1 MKRIVSMLV
10 CCFVFAGVQAQKIT
24 HEYNNVSLSEALRQL
39 NEQTEEYTIS
49 FLYNELE
56 DFRITTSVHRKTIPD
71 AIRQMIGFY
80 PIRMTV
86 DDKEIIV
93 ECPQKT
99 VLRYKGTIIDTDG
112 QPVAYA
118 NIALLSP
125 QDSTLITGGVSNES
139 GFFVIPCEQ
148 QPVLA
153 RVSYVG
159 YKTIYRQCDTKELGT
174 IRMQPETMTLK
185 GVVVRGEIPQ
195 YKMTTGGMTVD
206 IQNSLLKDVGTA
218 DDVLSM
224 LPQVQ
229 GSDGNFTVF
238 AKGTPEIY
246 INNKKVQNAREL
258 KQLKST
264 DIKSV
269 DVITSP
275 GAKYNAEVGA
285 VIRIKTKK
293 HQGDGISMEAYSQ
306 VKYNEKWTTYD
317 DATVKYRTGGLEV
330 FGNMMINNGNH
341 SEDNTL
347 TTDTHANGNLIHI
360 SQYAPNSFWYT
371 NLSGKVGGNY
381 DLNDSTSLGMIYE
394 LSGSPYAS
402 GDAHTT
408 QTISRNGKQEGTI
421 NQYMS
426 SKDKDGP
433 SHEANVYFV
442 GKLGRLGIDFNGS
455 YLWNKSSIDMLSQE
469 RSDDL
474 PDRDVTTHSERRS
487 HMLAGK
493 LVLTYPVW
501 RGELSAGTEMT
512 HSNSHGIYNNVE
524 QIVRSSDDEIKES
537 NMAGFAEYHLRLDNW
552 SIGAG
557 LRYEAVTSDYYSF
570 GQYQTEPSS
579 KYHDLFPNLS
589 VGWQKNKW
597 GIQLGYNKRISR
609 PGYYQ
614 LNSNIQ
620 YDNRYQYEGGN
631 PLLRPTIKQNLDL
644 NVTYSWLNFT
654 AGYSHNKDVRL
665 SFGSLYQEGTEI
677 TIWTNRNFDKFESYN
692 ASLTAS
698 PKFGFY
704 SPTLTL
710 SYWQQNF
717 DTQTYGLATKRN
729 EPEWQINFRNWFTID
744 KTTKAMLY
752 LHYSTSHDYGFN
764 HYAHEFN
771 INARVQ
777 KTFLDGNLT
786 AALFAND
793 IFRNLRERWTGYYPV
808 TTMGKDAYVYTQ
820 YIGASLTYNFNATR
834 SKYKG
839 TGAGNDEKNRL

>member
-1 MKRIVSMLV
+1 
-10 CCFVFAGVQAQKIT
+10 
-24 HEYNNVSLSEALRQL
+24 
-39 NEQTEEYTIS
+39 
-49 FLYNELE
+49 
-56 DFRITTSVHRKTIPD
+56 
-71 AIRQMIGFY
+71 
-80 PIRMTV
+80 
-86 DDKEIIV
+86 
-93 ECPQKT
+93 
-99 VLRYKGTIIDTDG
+99 
-112 QPVAYA
+112 
-118 NIALLSP
+118 
-125 QDSTLITGGVSNES
+125 
-139 GFFVIPCEQ
+139 
-148 QPVLA
+148 
-153 RVSYVG
+153 
-159 YKTIYRQCDTKELGT
+159 
-174 IRMQPETMTLK
+174 
-185 GVVVRGEIPQ
+185 
-195 YKMTTGGMTVD
+195 
-206 IQNSLLKDVGTA
+206 
-218 DDVLSM
+218 M

-238 AKGTPEIY
+238 AKGKPEIY

-275 GAKYNAEVGA
+275 GARYNAEVGA

-293 HQGDGISMEAYSQ
+293 HQGDGISVEAYSQ
-306 VKYNEKWTTYD
+306 VVYNEKWTTYD

-330 FGNMMINNGNH
+330 FGVGVFQNGNH

-394 LSGSPYAS
+394 LSGSPYES

-426 SKDKDGP
+426 GKDKDGP

-474 PDRDVTTHSERRS
+474 PDRDVTTHSERQS

-570 GQYQTEPSS
+570 GQYQTEPSR
-579 KYHDLFPNLS
+579 KYHDLFPNFS

-597 GIQLGYNKRISR
+597 GIQLSYNKRISR
-609 PGYYQ
+609 PSYNQ

-631 PLLRPTIKQNLDL
+631 PLLRPTIKQNVELFT
-644 NVTYSWLNFT
+644 TYSWLNFT

-677 TIWTNRNFDKFESYN
+677 TIWTNRNFDKHESFY

-710 SYWQQNF
+710 SYFQQQF
-717 DTQTYGLATKRN
+717 DTQTYGNVVSL
-729 EPEWQINFRNWFTID
+729 D
-744 KTTKAMLY
+744 KPQ
-752 LHYSTSHDYGFN
+752 FN
-764 HYAHEFN
+764 A
-771 INARVQ
+771 
-777 KTFLDGNLT
+777 LS
-786 AALFAND
+786 ALFHQP
-793 IFRNLRERWTGYYPV
+793 RLR
-808 TTMGKDAYVYTQ
+808 
-820 YIGASLTYNFNATR
+820 L
-834 SKYKG
+834 
-839 TGAGNDEKNRL
+839 